1 MLKELIRQSRS
12 YRRFEEKRAID
23 LATLRDLVDLA
34 RLAPSGANMQPLKY
48 MLSNEPQ
55 KNALIFETLAWAG
68 YLKDWPGPEAGERPA
83 AYIIVLH
90 DERIKK
96 DAGIEHGF
104 AVQNIL
110 LGAVEQGL
118 GGCVIA
124 TVQRDALRKR
134 LHIPDPLQILLVIAL
149 GFPIETVI
157 IDEVEPG
164 QSIQYWR
171 EADGAHHVPKRRLD
185 DIIVN

>member
-1 MLKELIRQSRS
+1 MLKELIRKNRS
-12 YRRFEEKRAID
+12 YRRFDESHAIE

-68 YLKDWPGPEAGERPA
+68 YLKDWPGPVAGERPA
-83 AYIIVLH
+83 AYIIVLQ
-90 DERIKK
+90 DERIKQEVVI
-96 DAGIEHGF
+96 DHGF

-124 TVQRDALRKR
+124 SVQREVLRKS
-134 LHIPDPLQILLVIAL
+134 LQIPDSLRILLVIAL
-149 GFPIETVI
+149 GRPVETVV
-157 IDEVEPG
+157 IDDAEPG

-171 EADGAHHVPKRRLD
+171 EADGVHHVPKRRLD
-185 DIIVN
+185 HIIMG